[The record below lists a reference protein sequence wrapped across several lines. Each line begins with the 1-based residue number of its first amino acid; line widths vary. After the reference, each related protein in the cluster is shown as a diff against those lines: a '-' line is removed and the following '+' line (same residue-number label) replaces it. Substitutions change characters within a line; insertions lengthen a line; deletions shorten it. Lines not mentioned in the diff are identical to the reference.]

1 MICLQELFL
10 NNSYDYFERKN
21 KKEIYKSYLCDNEY
35 EQIRK
40 TVSNSE
46 YYSLN
51 FAYILIETINF
62 YFFGILL
69 IKLILSFPK

>member
-1 MICLQELFL
+1 MICLQKLFL

-21 KKEIYKSYLCDNEY
+21 EKEIYKSYLCDNEY

-46 YYSLN
+46 Y
-51 FAYILIETINF
+51 
-62 YFFGILL
+62 
-69 IKLILSFPK
+69 